1 MKKVFAFVIAAVLMM
16 GLAACQPTTD
26 GESSQAAQNDSS
38 KSSTISSEQGTDTS
52 SKEESSAPDSTSS
65 APETSSQPE
74 NTSSGSQTPDSE
86 TSEPDTESAP
96 SSASGSADKL
106 IAAAKAA
113 LGKPFAQG
121 GYQLETGFDNS
132 GLLYYAA
139 KESGL
144 EFPRKVA
151 DQVNAGTKVSYE
163 ELKPGDFAFFSGDE
177 AGVAQIGGIV
187 TADGVMIISTKPGDD
202 VHEQQIT
209 SNYWKTHFVSGVR
222 LG

>member
-1 MKKVFAFVIAAVLMM
+1 MKKVLAFVIAAVFMM

-74 NTSSGSQTPDSE
+74 NTSSSSQTPDSG

>member
-1 MKKVFAFVIAAVLMM
+1 MKKVFAFVIAAVFMM
-16 GLAACQPTTD
+16 GLAACQTTTD
-26 GESSQAAQNDSS
+26 GESSQTAQNDSS
-38 KSSTISSEQGTDTS
+38 RSSTISSEQGTDTS

-74 NTSSGSQTPDSE
+74 NTSSSSQTPDSG

>member
-1 MKKVFAFVIAAVLMM
+1 M
-16 GLAACQPTTD
+16 
-26 GESSQAAQNDSS
+26 
-38 KSSTISSEQGTDTS
+38 
-52 SKEESSAPDSTSS
+52 
-65 APETSSQPE
+65 
-74 NTSSGSQTPDSE
+74 
-86 TSEPDTESAP
+86 
-96 SSASGSADKL
+96 
-106 IAAAKAA
+106 
-113 LGKPFAQG
+113 
-121 GYQLETGFDNS
+121 
-132 GLLYYAA
+132 
-139 KESGL
+139 
-144 EFPRKVA
+144 A

>member
-26 GESSQAAQNDSS
+26 GESSQTAQNDSS

>member
-74 NTSSGSQTPDSE
+74 NTSSGSQTPDSG

>member
-1 MKKVFAFVIAAVLMM
+1 MKKVLAFVIAAVFMM

-26 GESSQAAQNDSS
+26 GENSQAAQNDSS

-65 APETSSQPE
+65 APDTSSQTE
-74 NTSSGSQTPDSE
+74 STSSGSQTPDSE